1 MFSFTG
7 QFGRVILIIAAVS
20 AVLLVSCEASVKA
33 PVSQLN
39 ITPIEEPEPITTYTG
54 RTTIVV
60 PGDNLYSISFMA
72 GFNHYDVAA
81 WNDMNVDDILH
92 VGREL
97 KLYPPKKTTVAA
109 KTEEVAKASKIEP
122 ASNAEPE
129 LATSANSNI
138 ATTAAK
144 KPEANEKAKSNQTK
158 TPKIA
163 IPVPV
168 PKVPTGNNSDTKVV
182 SAATVTPTSKAGWIW
197 PARGKLISTFST
209 KQRRNGIQ
217 IAGQSGTT
225 IRVVADGRV
234 VYSGTGLIGYGRIII
249 IEHDQQLLS
258 VYAHNSRVVVKEG
271 DAVKRGQKIA
281 EMGNTDSDRVKL
293 HFEVRRNGKPVNP
306 LEFLPKA

>member
-7 QFGRVILIIAAVS
+7 QFGRVILIIVAVL

-33 PVSQLN
+33 PVAQLN
-39 ITPIEEPEPITTYTG
+39 ITPKTKLEPITTYTG
-54 RTTIVV
+54 RTVIVV
-60 PGDNLYSISFMA
+60 PGDNLYSISFRA

-81 WNDMNVDDILH
+81 WNDMDVNDILH

-97 KLYPPKKTTVAA
+97 KLYPPKRATAAKEAISASKPEIVPEQAVAI
-109 KTEEVAKASKIEP
+109 KTEEITKASEIEP
-122 ASNAEPE
+122 SSTIPEPSSNTEPGLAASA
-129 LATSANSNI
+129 AV
-138 ATTAAK
+138 TAAT
-144 KPEANEKAKSNQTK
+144 ATQVNGKAGSTQAKI
-158 TPKIA
+158 PK
-163 IPVPV
+163 
-168 PKVPTGNNSDTKVV
+168 
-182 SAATVTPTSKAGWIW
+182 SAATVASTAKTGWVW
-197 PARGKLISTFST
+197 PARGNLISTFST